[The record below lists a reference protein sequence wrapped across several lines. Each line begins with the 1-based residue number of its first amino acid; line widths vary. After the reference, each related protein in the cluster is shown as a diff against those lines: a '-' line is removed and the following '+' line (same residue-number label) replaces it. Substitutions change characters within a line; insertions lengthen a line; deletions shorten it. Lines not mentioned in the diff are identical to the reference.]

1 MQDQLKKYDVA
12 IIGSGIGGSTLATV
26 LARQGLRVLV
36 FEAGAHPRFT
46 IGESMILETSEV
58 MRAMAEFYD
67 VPEMAYYSSENYYNF
82 IGTQHGVKRHFS
94 FLYHRSGQKQDT
106 RESLQAVIPKLPY
119 GHEIHIYRQD
129 SDALLTALAIS
140 YGATVLQNTLVK
152 DVAIEAD
159 GVTVITDKDA
169 RYQAEYLVD
178 ASGMRS
184 LLANKLGWRHR
195 DLKTHTRTI
204 FTHMI
209 DVPCY
214 NETGASRSEFGHPFR
229 LSEGTLHHVFR
240 GGWLWVIPFNN
251 HARAT
256 NPLCSVGLQLDPR
269 IYPPQPDLTP
279 QEEFDRIVYQFP
291 AIAQQL
297 QGARATRAWVRSDRL
312 QYSAQHVV
320 GDRFAL
326 LAHAVGFIDPLYS
339 KGLYAT
345 HMSIMLAADLI
356 LKAHKSGDYS
366 AAAFAPLETLTLRY
380 MHMHDQLV
388 AGSLK
393 SWSHYKLWQVYSVLW
408 LLGAY
413 LEYLKL
419 TVTRLRAEN
428 REEYLA
434 QLSDLQLA
442 GGGFPDFFV
451 IQKKVD
457 ALIDQVNPDDE
468 ADVERTVAE
477 IRTLFDSFKWLS
489 SAFRDL
495 LEGKNHLPN
504 NKLRLNLLNQE
515 AGFFGDGAY
524 RRHFFGDTSTMD
536 LLKKAV
542 REQARY
548 SVVALNLQR
557 RSHAHLATQEPSHP
571 SMAPAKTFTLP

>member
-1 MQDQLKKYDVA
+1 MNLAATKYDVA

-26 LARQGLRVLV
+26 LTRQGLRVVV

-58 MRAMAEFYD
+58 MRALAEYYD
-67 VPEMAYYSSENYYNF
+67 VPEMAYYSSENYYDY

-94 FLYHRSGQKQDT
+94 FLHHSPGKQQDPQQ
-106 RESLQAVIPKLPY
+106 SVQAVIPKQPY
-119 GHEIHIYRQD
+119 GHEIHIFRQD
-129 SDALLTALAIS
+129 SDAFLTTVAVS
-140 YGATVLQNTLVK
+140 YGATVLQNTPVK
-152 DVAIEAD
+152 DVQIQPD
-159 GVTVITDKDA
+159 GVEIVTDKDL
-169 RYQAEYLVD
+169 RYHAAYIVD

-184 LLANKLGWRHR
+184 LLANKLGWCHR

-204 FTHMI
+204 FTHMV

-214 NETGASRSEFGHPFR
+214 NNVGASRQAYGHPFR

-251 HARAT
+251 HPRAT

-269 IYPPQPDLTP
+269 IYPAQPDLSPET
-279 QEEFDRIVYQFP
+279 EFYAFIRQFP
-291 AIAQQL
+291 DIERQFLGAQ
-297 QGARATRAWVRSDRL
+297 ATRAWMRTDRL
-312 QYSAQHVV
+312 QYSAEHVV

-339 KGLYAT
+339 KGLYVT
-345 HMSIMLAADLI
+345 HMSIMLTADLI
-356 LKAHKSGDYS
+356 LKAHKTGDFS

-393 SWSHYKLWQVYSVLW
+393 AWSHYKLWQVYSVLW

-419 TVTRLRAEN
+419 TVTRLRAKD
-428 REEYLA
+428 RADYLA
-434 QLSDLQLA
+434 QLSGLRLA
-442 GGGFPDFFV
+442 GGGFEPFFV
-451 IQKKVD
+451 LQEQID
-457 ALIDQVNPDDE
+457 ARIDAVNPDDE
-468 ADVERTVAE
+468 TDVDRTVAE
-477 IRTLFDSFKWLS
+477 IRTLFGSFKWLS

-495 LEGKNHLPN
+495 LDGKNHLPN
-504 NKLRLNLLNQE
+504 NKLRVNLLNQTD
-515 AGFFGDGAY
+515 GFFGDGVY
-524 RRHFFGDTSTMD
+524 RQHFFGDASTVD
-536 LLKKAV
+536 LVRKAIS
-542 REQARY
+542 EQARY
-548 SVVALNLQR
+548 SVLALNQQR
-557 RSHAHLATQEPSHP
+557 RKRARLAMQTGRP
-571 SMAPAKTFTLP
+571 